1 VSDVESSLLSQ
12 SSWVV
17 CGGEHSGGDGCD
29 DAGAG
34 FPPRGQAPSHRAR
47 SLTPI
52 LALTCPAPIPSQN
65 HLLDD
70 IERGVDQ
77 TNGDMRGAQSR
88 MIRLLKRTSDCKWIL
103 AIIVLAMIALGLLG
117 WVFRAH

>member
-1 VSDVESSLLSQ
+1 
-12 SSWVV
+12 
-17 CGGEHSGGDGCD
+17 
-29 DAGAG
+29 
-34 FPPRGQAPSHRAR
+34 
-47 SLTPI
+47 
-52 LALTCPAPIPSQN
+52 
-65 HLLDD
+65 LLDD